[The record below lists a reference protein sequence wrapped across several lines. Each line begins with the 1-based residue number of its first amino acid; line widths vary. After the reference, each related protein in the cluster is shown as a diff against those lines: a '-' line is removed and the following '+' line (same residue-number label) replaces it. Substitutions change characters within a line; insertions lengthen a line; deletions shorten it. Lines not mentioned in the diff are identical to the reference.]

1 MITYLLIKYGNEKA
15 YDLEDFICIL
25 IATPLAIIVD
35 LLFVL
40 FQPIFYLIYKK
51 WQKERE
57 L

>member
-40 FQPIFYLIYKK
+40 FQPIFYLIYEK